1 MGFFDTFFE
10 SLNYILTSGEIFSI
24 LLLSFQISIIA
35 TFFASCV
42 GIPLGILLA
51 SSQFKGQ
58 GLLFTIFNTLVGFP
72 PVVMGVFLYILF
84 VSAGPFGFL
93 SLLFTKQIMILA
105 QFLLALPIIIVITS
119 NGYQS
124 LNPSLLET
132 IRILKCSPL
141 RSGKILLREMH
152 IFLFSAVTLAFG
164 RAIGE
169 VGAIIIVGGN
179 IRWETRTLTTA
190 IVLETSQGRLSFAL
204 ALGIVLLFFS
214 FSLNF
219 FAQQFSNNSEKSRI
233 ARSILKI
240 TGVLGSFISFTLYS
254 LGVFLRLIPSSPS
267 SSPNFF
273 ENQHLSYSDILN
285 NYYNLIEN
293 SLNPPSSIDLKEV
306 SLTLDKKPILNNLS
320 FVCNPGKITVILGAN
335 GAGKTSLLRCLSGL
349 IPISGGKMSI
359 ISSPNEN
366 MKIEPESLTQ
376 TSTQQSIHLDHNT
389 TYPFLHQHPV
399 ILQGS
404 VLDNI
409 FVGISRNDD
418 NRLLKEM
425 FALHLISKFDLST
438 EGMASSMSIG
448 QQSKISFLRLLFS
461 NSRLLFFDEPTAS
474 WDRQSIFLFE
484 ELLQKLSKLGFTV
497 VISTHDFLH
506 AQRIADT
513 VILLDKGTVQY
524 SGKALSVTLES
535 DSFAEDE
542 QNPLAEY
549 FNWKKEEHN

>member
-240 TGVLGSFISFTLYS
+240 AGVLGSFISFTLYS

-306 SLTLDKKPILNNLS
+306 SLTIDKKPILNNLS
-320 FVCNPGKITVILGAN
+320 FVCSPGKITVILGAN

-349 IPISGGKMSI
+349 SPISGGKMSI

-366 MKIEPESLTQ
+366 MKIEPESLNQ
-376 TSTQQSIHLDHNT
+376 TFTQQSIHLDHST

-418 NRLLKEM
+418 NRLLKEK